1 MLETVRPYLSEHITC
16 AYSGTIINVLL
27 LVAIAISSVAC
38 YYVCKGL
45 LGILERI
52 ILRSPTSWDDDMLN
66 TRAMRAVS
74 QLAPALA
81 VNWLIPGL
89 FGDSADSV
97 HWLSAITSLYILWAF
112 VRILVILTGNLYEAF
127 LHRENL
133 KVYAVKGV
141 FQMFKLI
148 FIAIGVIVGLSI
160 LIGKS
165 PTVILTA
172 LGASAAVLMLVFQD
186 TILGLVASIQLTGN
200 KMLQRGDW
208 VENKSNDVNGEVLEV
223 TLTAVRIKNW
233 DNSVSTVPPYSL
245 LKSSFRN
252 YQPMKLSGGRR
263 VQRPVYIDVNSVRFC
278 SEAELETLRSKGWL
292 DGIDAGEA
300 GKCINLHLLRR
311 HLEKYLA
318 AHPLVNHSMTTMVR
332 QLDPTPSGL
341 PIELYFFITNTDWVE
356 FEGIA
361 SDIFDYIYAI
371 VGEFGLSMFQVP
383 AGRDF
388 LSINPPQT

>member
-16 AYSGTIINVLL
+16 AYSGTIINVIL

-66 TRAMRAVS
+66 TRAMRAIS

-127 LHRENL
+127 LHRDNL

-148 FIAIGVIVGLSI
+148 FICIGVIVGLSI

-292 DGIDAGEA
+292 DG
-300 GKCINLHLLRR
+300 
-311 HLEKYLA
+311 
-318 AHPLVNHSMTTMVR
+318 
-332 QLDPTPSGL
+332 
-341 PIELYFFITNTDWVE
+341 
-356 FEGIA
+356 
-361 SDIFDYIYAI
+361 
-371 VGEFGLSMFQVP
+371 
-383 AGRDF
+383 
-388 LSINPPQT
+388 